1 MTKVSYVKALPEH
14 QKSLLALQ
22 TNDNHIAQL
31 AHRREGIP
39 EREALASAFV
49 QLRDF
54 SHVLV
59 TRNGV
64 LEDAKLELSRIED
77 DVKVV
82 DERIARDTE
91 RISNSSSMKDVQ
103 ALESELSSLATR
115 KNNLEESE
123 LVVMQTVEDA
133 QTLVAQAMAER
144 DVVDAERLA
153 LSTTIAQCEAEIER
167 ARSAEIADRAQIAAA
182 LPEDLL
188 SLYEKQRAR
197 YGVGAALLTRGVS
210 GGSGMKLNETDLNA
224 IRNAAEDDVVMCPDS
239 SCILVRTN
247 ESGL

>member
-1 MTKVSYVKALPEH
+1 MKALPEH
-14 QKSLLALQ
+14 QKALLVLQ
-22 TNDNHIAQL
+22 SKDNTIAQL
-31 AHRREGIP
+31 THRRESIS
-39 EREALASAFV
+39 ELASLV
-49 QLRDF
+49 GVMNRLREF
-54 SHVLV
+54 SQVLV
-59 TRNGV
+59 ARNGV
-64 LEDAKLELSRIED
+64 LEDAKLELSRIDD

-103 ALESELSSLATR
+103 ALESELTSLATR

-133 QTLVAQAMAER
+133 ETLVAETVGER
-144 DVVDAERLA
+144 NVVDAERLA
-153 LSTTIAQCEAEIER
+153 LTDSISQQEGIIDAESETVSAER
-167 ARSAEIADRAQIAAA
+167 ARIADA
-182 LPEDLL
+182 LPAELRA
-188 SLYEKQRAR
+188 LYEKQRAR

>member
-1 MTKVSYVKALPEH
+1 VKALPEH
-14 QKSLLALQ
+14 QKALLVLQ
-22 TNDNHIAQL
+22 SNDNHIAQL
-31 AHRREGIP
+31 AHRREAIP
-39 EREALASAFV
+39 ERQALSAV
-49 QLRDF
+49 LAQLRDF
-54 SHVLV
+54 SQVLV

-103 ALESELSSLATR
+103 ALESELASLSTR

-133 QTLVAQAMAER
+133 QTLVSEAMAER
-144 DVVDAERLA
+144 AVVEAERVA
-153 LSTTIAQCEAEIER
+153 LSGTIAQSEAEIDRER
-167 ARSAEIADRAQIAAA
+167 DSEIADRARIAAA

-188 SLYEKQRAR
+188 ALYEKQRAR

-224 IRNAAEDDVVMCPDS
+224 IRNAAEDDVVICPDS

>member
-1 MTKVSYVKALPEH
+1 MKALPEH
-14 QKSLLALQ
+14 QKSLLLLQ
-22 TNDNHIAQL
+22 SKDNRIAQL
-31 AHRREGIP
+31 AHRRETIP
-39 EREALASAFV
+39 ERQALIGVLA
-49 QLRDF
+49 QLRDY
-54 SHVLV
+54 SQTLV

-64 LEDAKLELSRIED
+64 LEDAKLELSRIDD

-91 RISNSSSMKDVQ
+91 RITQTSSMKDVQ
-103 ALESELSSLATR
+103 ALESELASLATR

-133 QTLVAQAMAER
+133 ESAVTQTRSER
-144 DVVDAERLA
+144 DIVETERLA
-153 LSTTIAQCEAEIER
+153 LSAIISEQEAEIDKER
-167 ARSAEIADRAQIAAA
+167 AAEIAERAGVANV

-188 SLYEKQRAR
+188 ALYEKQRAR
-197 YGVGAALLTRGVS
+197 YGIGAALLTRGVS

-224 IRNAAEDDVVMCPDS
+224 IRNAAAEDVVMCPDS

>member
-1 MTKVSYVKALPEH
+1 MKALPEH
-14 QKSLLALQ
+14 QKALLVLQ
-22 TNDNHIAQL
+22 SHDNHIAQL
-31 AHRREGIP
+31 AHRRESIP
-39 EREALASAFV
+39 QRQALVGVLA

-54 SHVLV
+54 SQILV

-64 LEDAKLELSRIED
+64 LEDAKLELSRIDD

-82 DERIARDTE
+82 DGRIALDTE
-91 RISNSSSMKDVQ
+91 RITNSSSMKDIQ
-103 ALESELSSLATR
+103 ALESELASLATR

-133 QTLVAQAMAER
+133 ELLVAQAMAER
-144 DVVDAERLA
+144 ALEEAERVALAATISQSEDDIDRERDAEI
-153 LSTTIAQCEAEIER
+153 SER
-167 ARSAEIADRAQIAAA
+167 ASIADA
-182 LPEDLL
+182 LPENLL
-188 SLYEKQRAR
+188 ALYEKQRAR
-197 YGVGAALLTRGVS
+197 YGIGAALLTRGVS
-210 GGSGMKLNETDLNA
+210 GGSGMKLNETDLNT

>member
-1 MTKVSYVKALPEH
+1 MKALPEH
-14 QKSLLALQ
+14 QKALLVLQ
-22 TNDNHIAQL
+22 SNDNHIAQL
-31 AHRREGIP
+31 AHRRESIP
-39 EREALASAFV
+39 ERASLV
-49 QLRDF
+49 VVVNKLREF
-54 SHVLV
+54 SQVLV

-64 LEDAKLELSRIED
+64 LEDAKLELSRIDD

-82 DERIARDTE
+82 DERIRRDTE
-91 RISNSSSMKDVQ
+91 RITNSSSMKDVQ
-103 ALESELSSLATR
+103 ALESELGSLSTR

-133 QTLVAQAMAER
+133 ESLVAQTLSER
-144 DVVDAERLA
+144 DVVDAERIT
-153 LSTTIAQCEAEIER
+153 LSAAMAEHEAEIDNER
-167 ARSAEIADRAQIAAA
+167 DAEITDRTRIANA
-182 LPEDLL
+182 LPKDLL
-188 SLYEKQRAR
+188 DLYEKQRAR
-197 YGVGAALLTRGVS
+197 YGIGAALLTRGVS

>member
-1 MTKVSYVKALPEH
+1 MKALPEH
-14 QKSLLALQ
+14 QKALLVLQ
-22 TNDNHIAQL
+22 SKDNTIAQL
-31 AHRREGIP
+31 THRRESIS
-39 EREALASAFV
+39 ELASLV
-49 QLRDF
+49 GVMNRLREF
-54 SHVLV
+54 SQVLV
-59 TRNGV
+59 ARNGV
-64 LEDAKLELSRIED
+64 LEDAKLELSRIDD

-91 RISNSSSMKDVQ
+91 RISKSSSMKDVQ
-103 ALESELSSLATR
+103 ALESELTSLAIR

-123 LVVMQTVEDA
+123 LVVMQTVEDVEM
-133 QTLVAQAMAER
+133 LVAETMGER
-144 DVVDAERLA
+144 NVVDAERLA
-153 LSTTIAQCEAEIER
+153 LADSISQQEGTIDAENETVSVER
-167 ARSAEIADRAQIAAA
+167 ARIADA
-182 LPEDLL
+182 LPAELRA
-188 SLYEKQRAR
+188 LYEKQRAR

>member
-1 MTKVSYVKALPEH
+1 MKALPEH
-14 QKSLLALQ
+14 QKALLVLQ
-22 TNDNHIAQL
+22 SKDNHIAQL
-31 AHRREGIP
+31 AHRHEGIP
-39 EREALASAFV
+39 ERASLSAILSK
-49 QLRDF
+49 LREF
-54 SHVLV
+54 SQVLV

-64 LEDAKLELSRIED
+64 LEDAKLELSRVED

-82 DERIARDTE
+82 DERIARDTD

-133 QTLVAQAMAER
+133 EALVAETVSQRNIVNSER
-144 DVVDAERLA
+144 EA
-153 LSTTIAQCEAEIER
+153 LSQMIAEKEAEIGAESASEVAER
-167 ARSAEIADRAQIAAA
+167 ERIAAA
-182 LPEDLL
+182 LPADLL
-188 SLYEKQRAR
+188 ALYEKQRAR
-197 YGVGAALLTRGVS
+197 YGIGAALLTRGVS
-210 GGSGMKLNETDLNA
+210 SGSGMKLNETDLNA
-224 IRNAAEDDVVMCPDS
+224 IRKAALDDVILCPDS

>member
-1 MTKVSYVKALPEH
+1 MLV
-14 QKSLLALQ
+14 LQ
-22 TNDNHIAQL
+22 LKDNHIAQL
-31 AHRREGIP
+31 AHRHEGIP
-39 EREALASAFV
+39 ERASLSAILNK
-49 QLRDF
+49 LREF
-54 SHVLV
+54 SQVLV

-133 QTLVAQAMAER
+133 EALVAETVTQRDIVNSEREALSQMIAEKESEIGAESASEVAER
-144 DVVDAERLA
+144 ER
-153 LSTTIAQCEAEIER
+153 
-167 ARSAEIADRAQIAAA
+167 IAAA
-182 LPEDLL
+182 LPADLL
-188 SLYEKQRAR
+188 ALYEKQRAR
-197 YGVGAALLTRGVS
+197 YGIGAALLTRGVS

-224 IRNAAEDDVVMCPDS
+224 IRNAALDDVILCPDS

>member
-1 MTKVSYVKALPEH
+1 MKALPEH
-14 QKSLLALQ
+14 QKALLVLQ
-22 TNDNHIAQL
+22 SNDNHIAQL
-31 AHRREGIP
+31 AHRRETIP
-39 EREALASAFV
+39 QRQALLAVLA

-54 SHVLV
+54 SQTLV

-64 LEDAKLELSRIED
+64 LEDAKLELSRIDD

-91 RISNSSSMKDVQ
+91 RITNSSSMKDIQ
-103 ALESELSSLATR
+103 ALESELTSLATR

-133 QTLVAQAMAER
+133 ELLVAQAMAER
-144 DVVDAERLA
+144 AVVEVERVALA
-153 LSTTIAQCEAEIER
+153 ATISQSEDEIDRER
-167 ARSAEIADRAQIAAA
+167 DAEIADRARIADA

-188 SLYEKQRAR
+188 ALYEKQRAR
-197 YGVGAALLTRGVS
+197 YGIGAALLTRGVS

-224 IRNAAEDDVVMCPDS
+224 IRNAAADDVVMCPDS